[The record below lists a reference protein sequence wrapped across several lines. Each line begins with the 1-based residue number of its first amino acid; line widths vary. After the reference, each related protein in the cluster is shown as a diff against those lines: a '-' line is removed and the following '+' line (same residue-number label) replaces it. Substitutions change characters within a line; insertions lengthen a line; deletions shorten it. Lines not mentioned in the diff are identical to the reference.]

1 MKLKSIMALLTAS
14 VLIGCANHPEKIPH
28 EEIVK
33 FSNIKELIESK
44 LKLPSKENY
53 GIHIELNGNVIQP
66 YVYAKDYC
74 EANGGSLYQAKIME
88 NLKLPPH
95 TQMVSTSLSGGN
107 YVQSTQSENAQKT
120 AGVFSRSFGEF
131 ECQKEGKSTWAVGI
145 YHSGAENIRDQ
156 YGQITV
162 SNIYTT
168 VVSVSYLN
176 L

>member
-1 MKLKSIMALLTAS
+1 MKLKLIIILLTAYF
-14 VLIGCANHPEKIPH
+14 LAGCANHPKKIPR

-33 FSNIKELIESK
+33 FANVKELIESK

-53 GIHIELNGNVIQP
+53 GIHIELNGNIIQP

-74 EANGGSLYQAKIME
+74 EATGGSLYQAKIME
-88 NLKLPPH
+88 SLKLPPH

-107 YVQSTQSENAQKT
+107 YVQSTQSENAQETT
-120 AGVFSRSFGEF
+120 AVFSRSFGEF
-131 ECQKEGKSTWAVGI
+131 ECQKEGRSTWAVGI

-156 YGQITV
+156 YGQIVVPNT
-162 SNIYTT
+162 YTT
-168 VVSVSYLN
+168 VISVSYLN